1 MMSRPL
7 NISPLF
13 IHNTF
18 TCPQFTIKTKEDKQ
32 MVWGKKKEE
41 PQQLPQFRQ
50 ELNPEKFLEN
60 LDKKVDEGIG
70 VVDEKLLICIE
81 GLQFISGQI
90 EELQKELATKKEV
103 KK

>member
-1 MMSRPL
+1 
-7 NISPLF
+7 
-13 IHNTF
+13 
-18 TCPQFTIKTKEDKQ
+18 